1 MLRLTI
7 SGSNRLRLDW
17 ISVYNAYT
25 LRYYRFYCPYGGC
38 DLSTDSSEGVRQLS
52 LDFNECTGGTC
63 DTHASCSN
71 LPFGSFTCR
80 CNTGYSGNG
89 ITCTEQCPALSRPAN
104 LVLSSTT
111 ATSYQDVVHFTCN
124 PGYALIGAPSITC
137 RAGGTWS
144 APVPTCRDINE
155 CQANGGRGPCD
166 HTCTNEHGSYR
177 CSCQAGYQ
185 LDTNSVSCID
195 LDECTQGLH
204 DCAQVCF
211 NILGG
216 FSCGCNDGFSLD
228 DDGRSC
234 SAEDDCFTG
243 ACDNGGT
250 CMDGD
255 NAFSCLCPA
264 GYKGETCQTPPCSE
278 DYDPPVDGGKVCTTS
293 DVTTDTMTCTVF
305 CRGDKEFYGVPA
317 DAYTCTSSGRYRPG
331 RAHVKGDVFYFFDGD
346 CQSSMQEI
354 MSNFQQLFGQLQSSQ
369 AQGVVSTQLGSLEVD
384 CGGHARS
391 ISKRSVLRQGTHRAT
406 DGFTINF
413 EVVATISQGNI
424 TELQQFD
431 LVFAL
436 DDVYYEMADKVSSN
450 DFNLVIGGQ
459 PVTAE
464 SFDMGFAEIVAN
476 CTVGQLTY
484 QDDYQAYCTDCP
496 RGTFHDV
503 TTDTCE
509 KCPIGQYQDQP
520 AQSTCKSCPA
530 NTWTV
535 FPRGVELAE
544 CLSYCEGSAGPCSS
558 CTYENRK
565 LTCKCEP
572 GYAGS
577 RDGLTCG
584 VDSDQDGY
592 PDVSLPC
599 NDTSCHQ
606 DNCPWVPNSGQE
618 DTDGDDAG
626 NACDED
632 ADNDGLL
639 NNLDN
644 CPLVGNAD
652 QADGDGDGVGD
663 GCDNCP
669 TDINT
674 DQLDTDDDGLGNA
687 CDQDSD
693 GDALIDSQ
701 DNCPFQLNLDQADT
715 DGDGIGD
722 VCDNCPIVPNADQ
735 DDADQNQIGDAC
747 EKGIDSDSDGIPNS
761 LDNCLMEA
769 NSAQLDTDN
778 DGQGNGIG
786 DVCSLDFDQD
796 GVLDTDDVCPENNM
810 VSSTDFRNYQTVDL
824 GAANS
829 NSPPHWE
836 FLNEGAEITQHMN
849 SDPGI
854 ILGATNF
861 GSVDY
866 RGTFFVN
873 TQVDDDFVGFVFS
886 FQSNSRF
893 YLVSWKQAGDSS
905 GGQAG
910 MVDSTTGPGQDLA
923 LALWKAA
930 EVQGQTKLL
939 WEDPNK
945 IGWSDKTAY
954 RWELKHVPTVGLIR
968 LKLYAGSQ
976 LVVDSGNVQD
986 QSLRGGR
993 LGVYCYSQQDVIW
1006 SDLVTKCDDTL
1017 PPDVSQN

>member
-1 MLRLTI
+1 MER
-7 SGSNRLRLDW
+7 
-17 ISVYNAYT
+17 
-25 LRYYRFYCPYGGC
+25 
-38 DLSTDSSEGVRQLS
+38 
-52 LDFNECTGGTC
+52 
-63 DTHASCSN
+63 H
-71 LPFGSFTCR
+71 
-80 CNTGYSGNG
+80 
-89 ITCTEQCPALSRPAN
+89 
-104 LVLSSTT
+104 
-111 ATSYQDVVHFTCN
+111 
-124 PGYALIGAPSITC
+124 
-137 RAGGTWS
+137 
-144 APVPTCRDINE
+144 
-155 CQANGGRGPCD
+155 
-166 HTCTNEHGSYR
+166 
-177 CSCQAGYQ
+177 
-185 LDTNSVSCID
+185 

-204 DCAQVCF
+204 DCEQVCF
-211 NILGG
+211 NIYGG

-228 DDGRSC
+228 DDERSC
-234 SAEDDCFTG
+234 SADDNCFTG

-255 NAFSCLCPA
+255 DAFSCLCPT

-278 DYDPPVDGGKVCTTS
+278 DYDPPLDGGKVCTTS

-305 CRGDKEFYGVPA
+305 CKGDREFAGVPA
-317 DAYTCTSSGRYRPG
+317 DAYTCNPNGVWSAVDLSTGPQPLSPGLRPWPDCTGRYRPG
-331 RAHVKGDVFYFFDGD
+331 RAHVKGDVFYYYGGD

-354 MSNFQQLFGQLQSSQ
+354 ISNFQQLFSQLQSSQ
-369 AQGVVSTQLGSLEVD
+369 AQGVVSTQLGSLEVE
-384 CGGHARS
+384 CGGQARTT
-391 ISKRSVLRQGTHRAT
+391 SKRSVLRQGTHRSTA
-406 DGFTINF
+406 GFTINF

-436 DDVYYEMADKVSSN
+436 DDVYYEIADKVSSN

-459 PVTAE
+459 PVTAG

-509 KCPIGQYQDQP
+509 ECPVGQYQDQP
-520 AQSTCKSCPA
+520 AQSTCKPCPT

-535 FPRGVELAE
+535 FPRGVEQAE
-544 CLSYCEGSAGPCSS
+544 CLSYCEGGAGPCSI
-558 CTYENRK
+558 CTYEKRK
-565 LTCKCEP
+565 LTCKCDP

-592 PDVSLPC
+592 PDASLPC

-618 DTDGDDAG
+618 DTDGDGAG
-626 NACDED
+626 NSCDED
-632 ADNDGLL
+632 ADSDGFL
-639 NNLDN
+639 NTLDN
-644 CPLVGNAD
+644 CPLVANAG
-652 QADGDGDGVGD
+652 QIDGDSDGVGD

-669 TDINT
+669 ADINT
-674 DQLDTDDDGLGNA
+674 DQLDTDRDGWGNA

-701 DNCPFQLNLDQADT
+701 DNCPLQLNGDQTDS

-722 VCDNCPIVPNADQ
+722 VCDNCPNVPNSDQ
-735 DDADQNQIGDAC
+735 VDADQNQIGDAC
-747 EKGIDSDSDGIPNS
+747 ENGIDSDSDGVPNS
-761 LDNCLMEA
+761 LDNCLMEP

-778 DGQGNGIG
+778 DGQGDQCDDDDDNDTVLDDLDNCRLLPNVNQSDFDGNGIG

-810 VSSTDFRNYQTVDL
+810 VSSTDFRNYQTINL

-829 NSPPHWE
+829 DNPPHWE
-836 FLNEGAEITQHMN
+836 FLNEGAEITQHVN

-854 ILGATNF
+854 ILGSTNF

-886 FQSNSRF
+886 YQSNSRF
-893 YLVSWKQAGDSS
+893 YLMSWKQAGDSS

-910 MVDSTTGPGQDLA
+910 VQLKLVDSTTGPGPDLSS
-923 LALWKAA
+923 ALWQAA
-930 EVQGQTKLL
+930 EVHGQTTLL

-954 RWELKHVPTVGLIR
+954 RWELKHLPTVGLIR

-976 LVVDSGNVQD
+976 LVVDSGTVQD
-986 QSLRGGR
+986 LSLRGGR
-993 LGVYCYSQQDVIW
+993 LGVYCYSQQDVIL

-1017 PPDVSQN
+1017 PPDFSRN